1 MAAKYKKLFLFDFDG
16 VIVDS
21 LELYEQAVNFCLK
34 KVGSEPLRDR
44 EDFLSLFDHNFYDA
58 MIRRNIDLK
67 AFTSA
72 SAEIAPTLDYGKV
85 KPNTGLPPILDRLR
99 KKNGNGLFIISSN
112 SKFAIKIMLA
122 IFGLDHLFKKVLG
135 YEFKLS
141 KEEKIL
147 HAVEEFGTTPENAYY
162 ICDTSGDVREAKNAG
177 VKTVAVTWGWHP
189 KERLAQAQPDYLIDT
204 PEELLGI

>member
-1 MAAKYKKLFLFDFDG
+1 MTRYKKLFLFDFDG

-44 EDFLSLFDHNFYDA
+44 EEFLSLFEYNFYDA

-72 SAEIAPTLDYGKV
+72 SAEIAPSLDYGKV
-85 KPNTGLPPILDRLR
+85 KPNKGLPPILDSLR

-122 IFGLDHLFKKVLG
+122 IFGIDHLFKKVLG
-135 YEFKLS
+135 YEFKFS

-147 HAVEEFGTTPENAYY
+147 HAVEEFGTTPDNAYY

-177 VKTVAVTWGWHP
+177 VKTVAVTWGWHAR
-189 KERLAQAQPDYLIDT
+189 ERLAEAGPDYLIDT